1 VNRVLFLLPILAAIA
16 VPAFAQRMPIE
27 PPVAGRPDDFSNI
40 VGKYKIEISASPLDV
55 HVEDPITLHVRI
67 IGEGSS
73 KYEPARKHLRIFPDW
88 KDAFFVENV
97 PDEDR
102 VLKAEKTWLFVYR
115 LRPKRMDVKS
125 IDDVKLVYF
134 NPDKNKYEGP
144 YAESIKITVKP
155 MPDFREPTLTKTSAP
170 DSFYRVDETKAV
182 LRNGGATLPS
192 FAVGYL
198 LILVVPPLVCLG
210 GAAAYRRWFTKQS
223 RRDAHQRS
231 SACQRARTRLLGGD
245 AAPWAV
251 VCQYFV
257 DRFDFSIIEP
267 TPDDVA
273 AWLQR
278 RGFAKERC
286 AAGRNFFEVCDA
298 ARFDWMPTD
307 AKPLTE
313 KAIRLIEALEAD
325 PCVR

>member
-1 VNRVLFLLPILAAIA
+1 MFFLLPILAAIA
-16 VPAFAQRMPIE
+16 GPAFAQRTIE

-40 VGKYKIEISASPLDV
+40 VGKYKIEISASPLEI
-55 HVEDPITLHVRI
+55 HVEEPITLHVRI
-67 IGEGSS
+67 IGEGPSR
-73 KYEPARKHLRIFPDW
+73 YEPTRKHLRIFPDW
-88 KDAFFVENV
+88 NDAFFVENV

-134 NPDKNKYEGP
+134 NPDKDKYEGP

-155 MPDFREPTLTKTSAP
+155 KPDFVEPIVTKAPTP
-170 DSFYRVDETKAV
+170 DSFYRVDETEAV
-182 LRNGGATLPS
+182 LRNVGATLPS
-192 FAVGYL
+192 LASGYL
-198 LILVVPPLVCLG
+198 LVLIAPPLVCLVG
-210 GAAAYRRWFTKQS
+210 VAAYRRWFTIQN
-223 RRDAHQRS
+223 RRNAHQRS
-231 SACQRARTRLLGGD
+231 SASQRARTRLLGGD
-245 AAPWAV
+245 TAPWAV
-251 VCQYFV
+251 VCQYLV
-257 DRFDFSIIEP
+257 DRFDFSVVEP

-286 AAGRNFFEVCDA
+286 AAGREFFEVCDA
-298 ARFDWMPTD
+298 ARFDLTPAD